1 MMLNFDTRQAVE
13 QLVGPFGDLILL
25 DQDCFKRE
33 EGWRELLELI
43 PDSNIAETLEKSWR
57 QTEDRSS
64 DDKRSD
70 LKNQI
75 KAFYKTVQARVSC
88 I

>member
-1 MMLNFDTRQAVE
+1 MLNFDTRQAME
-13 QLVGPFGDLILL
+13 HLVGLFGDLILL

-43 PDSNIAETLEKSWR
+43 PDSKIAETLEKSWR
-57 QTEDRSS
+57 QSEDRSS
-64 DDKRSD
+64 DDKWSD
-70 LKNQI
+70 LKDQI
-75 KAFYKTVQARVSC
+75 KAVYKTAQARVSC